1 MAQAVLFDV
10 DGVLVDSFQAHFRS
24 WFILAEENGFSFTRE
39 DFTATFGRT
48 SRDIIAALW
57 PVDHLDA
64 EQIRSLDDR
73 KEALFRG
80 LVAADFP
87 SMDGAAE
94 LIDALLAAGFLLAVG
109 SSGPPENINLVLERL
124 GRAEAFGAVVTGM
137 DVTAGKPDPQVYLL
151 AAERLNVE
159 PSCCAV
165 VEDAPAGIAAARAA
179 NMASVGLASTGRTI
193 QELRQADLVVR
204 SLRELTP
211 QVIHELIDPE
221 RAQPTD
227 AHTQRGK

>member
-1 MAQAVLFDV
+1 MERAVLFDV
-10 DGVLVDSFQAHFRS
+10 DGVLVDSFEAHFQS
-24 WFILAEENGFSFTRE
+24 WLRLAEENGFSFTRE

-94 LIDALLAAGFLLAVG
+94 LIDGLAEAGFLLAVG
-109 SSGPPENINLVLERL
+109 SSGPPENISLVLERL
-124 GRAEAFGAVVTGM
+124 GRKEAFGAVVTGM

-151 AAERLNVE
+151 TAERLGIE
-159 PSCCAV
+159 PERCVV

-179 NMASVGLASTGRTI
+179 DMASIGLASTGRTV
-193 QELRQADLVVR
+193 QELRRADLVVR

-211 QVIHELIDPE
+211 QVIRALIE
-221 RAQPTD
+221 RK
-227 AHTQRGK
+227 R

>member
-1 MAQAVLFDV
+1 MERAVLFDV
-10 DGVLVDSFQAHFRS
+10 DGVLVDSFEAHFQS
-24 WFILAEENGFSFTRE
+24 WLRLAEKNGFSFTRE

-87 SMDGAAE
+87 AMDGAAE
-94 LIDALLAAGFLLAVG
+94 LIDALVEAGFRLAVG
-109 SSGPPENINLVLERL
+109 SSGPPENISLVLQRL
-124 GRAEAFGAVVTGM
+124 GREKAFAAVVTGM

-151 AAERLNVE
+151 AAERLNIE
-159 PSCCAV
+159 PERCAV

-179 NMASVGLASTGRTI
+179 NMASVGLASTGRTV
-193 QELRQADLVVR
+193 QELRQADLVVHC
-204 SLRELTP
+204 LRELTP
-211 QVIHELIDPE
+211 QVIHELIDQQ
-221 RAQPTD
+221 RAQRTG
-227 AHTQRGK
+227 ARTQR

>member
-1 MAQAVLFDV
+1 MERAVLFDV

-24 WFILAEENGFSFTRE
+24 WLVLAEENGFSFTRE

-80 LVAADFP
+80 LIADDFP
-87 SMDGAAE
+87 AMDGAAE
-94 LIDALLAAGFLLAVG
+94 LIDALVEAGFRLAVG
-109 SSGPPENINLVLERL
+109 SSGPPENIDLVLERL
-124 GRAEAFGAVVTGM
+124 GRAEAFSAVVTGM

-151 AAERLNVE
+151 AAERLGIE
-159 PSCCAV
+159 AIRCAV
-165 VEDAPAGIAAARAA
+165 VEDAPAGIDAAIAA
-179 NMASVGLASTGRTI
+179 HMAAIGLASTGRTVE
-193 QELRQADLVVR
+193 ELDEADLVVR
-204 SLRELTP
+204 SLGELTP
-211 QVIHELIDPE
+211 QVIGELIE
-221 RAQPTD
+221 RT
-227 AHTQRGK
+227 R